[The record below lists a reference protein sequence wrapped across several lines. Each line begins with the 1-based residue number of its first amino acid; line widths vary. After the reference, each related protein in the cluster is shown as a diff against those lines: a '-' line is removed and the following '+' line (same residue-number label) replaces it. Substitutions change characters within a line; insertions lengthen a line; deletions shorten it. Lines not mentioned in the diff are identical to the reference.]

1 MWFKK
6 SGLLYQYI
14 TIFHLSL
21 SPNHFLWEIISLILT
36 NEYRSIHPSRH
47 LCKGMRQN
55 CELFPSIFHSF
66 RHDQSRILKMY
77 SLWNWQNKMTNALMI
92 GKRNRIFI
100 CYREHSYWCKLWS
113 RVLHKF
119 LIPWGEGGERLPS
132 HYYDRS
138 WSNSLLI
145 LDLNLMTKLNPPPR
159 NICVVILFMDNV
171 MVCLVV
177 N

>member
-1 MWFKK
+1 MNIIVTYSRRNLWWVVIFYAIKILRNTKKNPGLFEEPHNDNVFIVRRDLRFKK

-100 CYREHSYWCKLWS
+100 CYREHS
-113 RVLHKF
+113 
-119 LIPWGEGGERLPS
+119 
-132 HYYDRS
+132 
-138 WSNSLLI
+138 
-145 LDLNLMTKLNPPPR
+145 
-159 NICVVILFMDNV
+159 
-171 MVCLVV
+171 
-177 N
+177 